1 VPPVQKHRQDH
12 SVQALITAR
21 SLYKCYGDFTAVDHI
36 DFDVLHGEC
45 FGFVGPN
52 GAGKTSTMRMTT
64 CMSPPS
70 GGELLVDGLD
80 VRSDHRRIKARLGVV
95 SQDDNL
101 DGDLTVREN
110 LLVYARY
117 FDISR
122 AVAAPRADEVLALFQ
137 LTDKRNEKINAL
149 SGGLKRRLTI
159 ARALISA
166 PTLLVLDEPTTGLD
180 PQARHLVWRQLRAL
194 KDQGMTMVLTSHYMD
209 EAARLCDRLVIMH
222 QGRIL
227 VHGTPEALVREHAG
241 NEVIELRPAPGR
253 TNEILAAAAMVEGLQ
268 IEDTG
273 DTIYLFCDGPVGS
286 LAMRFE
292 DAADDIFVRRANLED
307 VFLRLTGRGLLD

>member
-1 VPPVQKHRQDH
+1 M
-12 SVQALITAR
+12 QALITAR

-122 AVAAPRADEVLALFQ
+122 AVAAP
-137 LTDKRNEKINAL
+137 
-149 SGGLKRRLTI
+149 
-159 ARALISA
+159 A
-166 PTLLVLDEPTTGLD
+166 PTKFSTCSSSPTSGTKKSTRY
-180 PQARHLVWRQLRAL
+180 P
-194 KDQGMTMVLTSHYMD
+194 
-209 EAARLCDRLVIMH
+209 AASS
-222 QGRIL
+222 
-227 VHGTPEALVREHAG
+227 
-241 NEVIELRPAPGR
+241 
-253 TNEILAAAAMVEGLQ
+253 
-268 IEDTG
+268 
-273 DTIYLFCDGPVGS
+273 DG
-286 LAMRFE
+286 
-292 DAADDIFVRRANLED
+292 
-307 VFLRLTGRGLLD
+307 